1 MIRHILLPLLLA
13 ASAAAPAAAQVINP
27 EDRANRPPVGEVSL
41 FGGVE
46 MRQESLTLQMLS
58 ADARPAGGTGGAQ
71 APFNHS
77 QGNRGVDF
85 DINHRLLGVRA
96 GVMTGLSDSVFTSI
110 SLTLGAM
117 ETTLRQESDANTYAP
132 QGRISA
138 RLDPGFALRLDLSA
152 WLQEPDQKFFL
163 RARYRYGASWTEFDD
178 DFFLSSNVDGVYTE
192 SSHRI
197 SVYAGYD
204 TGPFKPF
211 IGVGTI
217 WYRGGGTFKESDFAR
232 GTNKN
237 QWTVVWRQ
245 DVPFTLELGV
255 DLPAMQGAYA
265 RVDLALVGEFS
276 WGFSLGGRF

>member
-1 MIRHILLPLLLA
+1 MIRRTLLTLA
-13 ASAAAPAAAQVINP
+13 LVVSAAAPAAAQVINP
-27 EDRANRPPVGEVSL
+27 DDRANRPPVGEVSL

-71 APFNHS
+71 GPFNHT

-85 DINHRLLGVRA
+85 DINHRLLGMRV
-96 GVMTGLSDSVFTSI
+96 GVMTGFSESIFTSI

-117 ETTLRQESDANTYAP
+117 ETTLRQESDSNTYAP
-132 QGRISA
+132 QGRIAA

-152 WLQEPDQKFFL
+152 WLQEPDQKFFM
-163 RARYRYGASWTEFDD
+163 RARYRYGASWTTFDG
-178 DFFLSSNVDGVYTE
+178 DFFLSSNLDGVYAE

-197 SVYAGYD
+197 SIYAGYD
-204 TGPFKPF
+204 IGVFKPF

-217 WYRGGGTFKESDFAR
+217 WYRGGGTFKETDFAR
-232 GTNKN
+232 GTVKN

-255 DLPAMQGAYA
+255 DLPALQGAYA
-265 RVDLALVGEFS
+265 RVDLAFVGEIS
-276 WGFSLGGRF
+276 WGFSLGSRF